1 MNTPFYN
8 LGASL
13 NTSHGAMD
21 YGIST
26 DANFANKYVAVQGAI
41 KLRVNF

>member
-1 MNTPFYN
+1 V
-8 LGASL
+8 GASL

-26 DANFANKYVAVQGAI
+26 DANFGDKYVAVQGAI